1 MSRSLGAF
9 SLTTSPPIRSSPSV
23 MSSSPAIIRSAVDLP
38 QPDGP
43 DEDHELAVLDLEVDV
58 LDGLEAVADSAW

>member
-1 MSRSLGAF
+1 
-9 SLTTSPPIRSSPSV
+9 

-43 DEDHELAVLDLEVDV
+43 DEDQELAVGDLEVEL
-58 LDGLEAVADSAW
+58 LDGLGPVREPLGDLVERDFCHAE